1 MVLPEIEE
9 EDEDLN
15 QRHSK
20 LSLTSLLLGR
30 LPEGSNGISAHTPTP
45 DVYEGS
51 GSTPLPQGTRAFHGV
66 SWRNGTQSPSQQS
79 AGSNSHTPQP
89 PYYNQAAAST
99 QPPYYNQA

>member
-1 MVLPEIEE
+1 MKKRLKYVRLLI
-9 EDEDLN
+9 
-15 QRHSK
+15 
-20 LSLTSLLLGR
+20 LSVILGR

-99 QPPYYNQA
+99 QPPSAGTRR

>member
-1 MVLPEIEE
+1 MDTIDRSVQNEKQLKYVR
-9 EDEDLN
+9 L
-15 QRHSK
+15 
-20 LSLTSLLLGR
+20 LTLALILGR
-30 LPEGSNGISAHTPTP
+30 LPEGSNGISGHTPTP

-99 QPPYYNQA
+99 QPPSAGTRR

>member
-1 MVLPEIEE
+1 MI
-9 EDEDLN
+9 
-15 QRHSK
+15 
-20 LSLTSLLLGR
+20 LGR
-30 LPEGSNGISAHTPTP
+30 LPEGSNGISAHTPNP

-99 QPPYYNQA
+99 QPPSAGTRR

>member
-1 MVLPEIEE
+1 MI
-9 EDEDLN
+9 
-15 QRHSK
+15 
-20 LSLTSLLLGR
+20 LGR
-30 LPEGSNGISAHTPTP
+30 LPEGSNGISGHTPTP

-89 PYYNQAAAST
+89 PYYNNQAAAST
-99 QPPYYNQA
+99 QPPSAGTRR